1 MEYIVGTEST
11 CNSGADLMKAIPI
24 LKKFQALAKEK
35 GMEMTVSIST
45 AGTRNRILI
54 SGRVDSLDKQQA
66 NISEMMSEAGPLFS
80 ELAPLIVPG
89 TPVDHIWRVV

>member
-11 CNSGADLMKAIPI
+11 CKSGADLMKAIPI

-35 GMEMTVSIST
+35 GMEMTVSISSG
-45 AGTRNRILI
+45 GTRNRILI

-66 NISEMMSEAGPLFS
+66 MIAEMMSEAGPLFS
-80 ELAPLIVPG
+80 ELTPLIVPG